1 MTNIN
6 PLSPK
11 TIPRD
16 LMAGLVVFLVALPL
30 CLGVALASNAP
41 LFSGILAGIVGGLLV
56 GLISGS
62 QTSVSGP
69 AAGLTAVVAAQIASL
84 GSFQAFL
91 VAVVLAGVIAAFFPS
106 NVIKGLLAAIGVIL
120 ILKQIPHVVGYDAD
134 PIGNKTFLQ
143 RDNENT
149 FSEIARILNDILPGE
164 SLIAIL
170 SIILFAAWN
179 QVKFLRK
186 SPVPAPLAVVIFA
199 VVMSIVLHWV
209 GTVGGGKAFIEPGAG
224 MVGLLSIIL
233 FIVWNKVESLKKSP
247 IPAPLAVVIFAV
259 VMSMILRGT
268 GVIESK
274 WVYVQPGAALV
285 GLLSIVLLVVW
296 DRISVLKKSPIPAPL
311 IVVLFGVA
319 MSLFLRGLSGHWLI
333 EQSHMVQVPV
343 ADSPQAFLGFLMYPD
358 FSALSNPAVYVAAV
372 TIAIVASLET
382 LLNLEAVDK
391 LDPEQRS
398 SPPNRELLAQGV
410 GNVAVGLIGG
420 LPMTSVIV
428 RSSVNINAGV
438 KTKLSAIFH
447 GVLLLG
453 CVALVP
459 TWLNEIPLSALAAI
473 LLMTGLKLASPKLLK
488 QMWSEGKTQFL
499 PFIIT
504 VVAIVLTD
512 LLVGILIGLGVA
524 IAFILHSNVRRP
536 MKKVMEKHATGDQ
549 VLRVEL
555 ANQVSFFNRASLEE
569 TLRSVPRGGHVL
581 LDARNTDYIDPDI
594 LDLITDFKNTTAV
607 VHGVEVSL
615 TGFKEKYPQLEDR
628 IQYVD
633 FSSREVQSGLT
644 PQRVLEI
651 FQDGNERFLAG
662 HRLTRDL
669 GRQVGATSTG
679 QFPMAVVLSCID
691 SRTPAELVF
700 DLGLGDIFS
709 VRIAGNI
716 ARDKVLGSME
726 YSCAVAGAKL
736 ILVMGHTSCGA
747 VNAAVDLICSHKT
760 AAEATGCVNL
770 DSLISEIQ
778 LSVDMKTCKQPDQW
792 LTGEKAAYANEVSR
806 RNVLRTMRMI
816 RERSSTLDGLV
827 REGKIAIV
835 GAMYDIST
843 GQVSFFQT
851 SESSSN
857 PLPIAMVTVV

>member
-1 MTNIN
+1 MTTIN

-16 LMAGLVVFLVALPL
+16 LMSGLVVFLVALPL

-62 QTSVSGP
+62 HTSVSGP
-69 AAGLTAVVAAQIASL
+69 AAGLTAVVAAQIATL

-91 VAVVLAGVIAAFFPS
+91 VAVVLAGAIQIVLGICRAGFIAAFFPS

-120 ILKQIPHVVGYDAD
+120 ILKQIPHVFGHDAD
-134 PIGNKTFLQ
+134 PIGNKSFFQ
-143 RDNENT
+143 QDNENT
-149 FSEIARILNDILPGE
+149 FSELANMLNYI
-164 SLIAIL
+164 
-170 SIILFAAWN
+170 
-179 QVKFLRK
+179 
-186 SPVPAPLAVVIFA
+186 
-199 VVMSIVLHWV
+199 
-209 GTVGGGKAFIEPGAG
+209 
-224 MVGLLSIIL
+224 
-233 FIVWNKVESLKKSP
+233 
-247 IPAPLAVVIFAV
+247 
-259 VMSMILRGT
+259 
-268 GVIESK
+268 
-274 WVYVQPGAALV
+274 QPGAALIGV
-285 GLLSIVLLVVW
+285 LSIVLLVVW
-296 DRISVLKKSPIPAPL
+296 DKIKFLKKSPVPAPL
-311 IVVLFGVA
+311 VVVLFGVV
-319 MSLFLRGLSGHWLI
+319 MNMILRGMGGKWTI
-333 EQSHMVQVPV
+333 ETSHMVQVPV

-358 FSALSNPAVYVAAV
+358 FSALSNPAVYVAAI

-398 SPPNRELLAQGV
+398 SPPNRELLAQGIGNLTV
-410 GNVAVGLIGG
+410 GMIGG

-453 CVALVP
+453 CVALMP
-459 TWLNEIPLSALAAI
+459 NWLNAIPLSALAAI

-488 QMWSEGKTQFL
+488 QMWNEGKTQFL

-536 MKKVMEKHATGDQ
+536 MKKIMEKHATGDQ

-555 ANQVSFFNRASLEE
+555 ANQVSFFNRASLDD

-594 LDLITDFKNTTAV
+594 LDLITDFKDTTAV
-607 VHGVEVSL
+607 AHGVQVSL
-615 TGFKEKYPQLEDR
+615 TGFKEKYPKLEDR

-633 FSSREVQSGLT
+633 FSSREVQSSLT

-662 HRLTRDL
+662 NRLTRDL

-792 LTGEKAAYANEVSR
+792 LAGEKSAYANEVSR

>member
-16 LMAGLVVFLVALPL
+16 LMSGLVVFLVALPL

-91 VAVVLAGVIAAFFPS
+91 VAVVLAGVIQIVLGICRAGFIAAFFPS

-120 ILKQIPHVVGYDAD
+120 ILKQIPHVFGHDAD
-134 PIGNKTFLQ
+134 PIGNKSFFQ
-143 RDNENT
+143 QDNENT
-149 FSEIARILNDILPGE
+149 FSELVNMLNYI
-164 SLIAIL
+164 
-170 SIILFAAWN
+170 
-179 QVKFLRK
+179 
-186 SPVPAPLAVVIFA
+186 
-199 VVMSIVLHWV
+199 
-209 GTVGGGKAFIEPGAG
+209 
-224 MVGLLSIIL
+224 
-233 FIVWNKVESLKKSP
+233 
-247 IPAPLAVVIFAV
+247 
-259 VMSMILRGT
+259 
-268 GVIESK
+268 
-274 WVYVQPGAALV
+274 QPGAALIGV
-285 GLLSIVLLVVW
+285 LSIVLLVVW
-296 DRISVLKKSPIPAPL
+296 DKVKFLKKSPVPAAL
-311 IVVLFGVA
+311 AVVIFGVV
-319 MSLFLRGLSGHWLI
+319 MSMILRGMGGTWII
-333 EQSHMVQVPV
+333 EKSHLVQVPV

-358 FSALSNPAVYVAAV
+358 FSALSNPAVYVAAI

-410 GNVAVGLIGG
+410 GNVTVGLIGG

-459 TWLNEIPLSALAAI
+459 NWLNEIPLSALAAI

-555 ANQVSFFNRASLEE
+555 ANQVSFFNRASLED
-569 TLRSVPRGGHVL
+569 TLRSVPRGGHIL

-594 LDLITDFKNTTAV
+594 LDLITDFKDTTAV

-633 FSSREVQSGLT
+633 FSSRELQSSLT

-662 HRLTRDL
+662 NRLTRDL

-792 LTGEKAAYANEVSR
+792 LQGEKSAYANEVSR